1 MLGTIVIVALLVL
14 VVQAAWRFLDTYWFQ
29 PKKLEKIL
37 RKQGL
42 TGNPYRFFFG
52 DARETGRMF
61 KETYSKPIGIT
72 DNIAPRVLPFITK
85 TIQKYGKRSF
95 VWVGP
100 KPVVF
105 IFDLEM
111 MKVILTKYI
120 PFQKSFKASNP
131 IFKRLV
137 GGLIVY
143 EGEQWSRNRKKLNPA
158 FHLDKLKE
166 IVCRMQKQGQETLD
180 EWSSMMPKDGSP
192 LSIDVYPYLK
202 HYTGC
207 VVSWAL
213 FSAAPTPIVKR
224 TFTIISELT
233 HISNQAQ
240 PFIVPGEQYFLK
252 KYKRANEIEKELEAT
267 FTGMIE
273 ERLEQRKRGERKAEP
288 DLFDLVMDELEAVDI
303 NDKNGR
309 AAAVYEIIQQCK
321 LFYVAGHDT
330 TANLLCWTIIML
342 SYHKQCQTRARQEVF
357 QVLGDREN
365 ITVDDLAN
373 LKYVTMILNETLRL
387 FPPAVELTRVVE
399 EETSVGDLIL
409 PKGSM
414 VMMPVVLLHR
424 DPKIWG
430 DDAMEFKPDRFAE
443 GVLKAA
449 NGHAAFLPF
458 GWGARTCIGANL
470 AMMEAKMFMALILRN
485 FSFELSP
492 TYAHAP
498 MVTLLVQ
505 PQYDVPIVMRKL

>member
-1 MLGTIVIVALLVL
+1 MLGSTLIVAVLALVL
-14 VVQAAWRFLDTYWFQ
+14 PAAWRFLDYYWFQ

-72 DNIAPRVLPFITK
+72 DDIAPRVLPFITK
-85 TIQKYGKRSF
+85 TLNTYGKRSF

-143 EGEQWSRNRKKLNPA
+143 EGEQWSKNRKKLNPA

-166 IVCRMQKQGQETLD
+166 IVGTMQNQGQETLD
-180 EWSSMMPKDGSP
+180 EWTRMMPKDGSP
-192 LSIDVYPYLK
+192 L
-202 HYTGC
+202 
-207 VVSWAL
+207 A
-213 FSAAPTPIVKR
+213 
-224 TFTIISELT
+224 
-233 HISNQAQ
+233 AQ

-252 KYKRANEIEKELEAT
+252 KYKKADQIEDELTAT
-267 FTGMIE
+267 FTSMAE
-273 ERLEQRKRGERKAEP
+273 ERLAQRRAGENEGEP
-288 DLFDLVMDELEAVDI
+288 DLFDLLVDELEEVDI
-303 NDKNGR
+303 KDKNGR
-309 AAAVYEIIQQCK
+309 AAAIHEIIQQCK
-321 LFYVAGHDT
+321 LFYVAGHET
-330 TANLLCWTIIML
+330 TANLISWTIIML
-342 SYHKQCQTRARQEVF
+342 SYHKEWQIRAREEIF
-357 QVLGDREN
+357 QVLGDKKN
-365 ITVDDLAN
+365 ITADDIAN
-373 LKYVTMILNETLRL
+373 MKYVNMIVNETLRL
-387 FPPAVELTRVVE
+387 FPPAIELTRVVE
-399 EETSVGDLIL
+399 EETSVGDLVL

-414 VMMPVVLLHR
+414 VMMPVLLLHR

-430 DDAMEFKPDRFAE
+430 HDAMEFRPDRFAD

-449 NGHAAFLPF
+449 NGHSAFLPF
-458 GWGARTCIGANL
+458 GWGVRTCIGANL
-470 AMMEAKMFMALILRN
+470 ASYEAKSFITLFLRN

-498 MVTLLVQ
+498 MVTLLLQ
-505 PQYDVPIVMRKL
+505 PQHGVPIVMRKL

>member
-1 MLGTIVIVALLVL
+1 MLGSTLIVAVLALVL
-14 VVQAAWRFLDTYWFQ
+14 PAAWRFLDYYWFQ

-72 DNIAPRVLPFITK
+72 DDIAPRVLPFITK
-85 TIQKYGKRSF
+85 TLNTYGKRSF

-120 PFQKSFKASNP
+120 PFQKPFKASNP

-143 EGEQWSRNRKKLNPA
+143 EGEQWSKNRKKLNPA

-166 IVCRMQKQGQETLD
+166 IVGTMQNQGQETLD
-180 EWSSMMPKDGSP
+180 EWTRMMPKDGSP
-192 LSIDVYPYLK
+192 LVVDVYPFLK

-213 FSAAPTPIVKR
+213 FSTAPTPIVKR
-224 TFTIISELT
+224 TFAIISELT

-252 KYKRANEIEKELEAT
+252 KYKKADQIEDELTAT
-267 FTGMIE
+267 FTSMAE
-273 ERLEQRKRGERKAEP
+273 ERLAQRRAGENEGEP
-288 DLFDLVMDELEAVDI
+288 DLFDFLVDELEEVDI
-303 NDKNGR
+303 KDKNGR
-309 AAAVYEIIQQCK
+309 AAAIHEIIQQCK
-321 LFYVAGHDT
+321 LFYVAGHET
-330 TANLLCWTIIML
+330 TANLISWTIIML
-342 SYHKQCQTRARQEVF
+342 SYHKEWQIRAREEIF
-357 QVLGDREN
+357 QVLGDKKN
-365 ITVDDLAN
+365 ITADDIAN
-373 LKYVTMILNETLRL
+373 MKYVNMIVNETLRL
-387 FPPAVELTRVVE
+387 FPPAIELTRVVE
-399 EETSVGDLIL
+399 EETSVGDLVL

-414 VMMPVVLLHR
+414 VMMPVLLLHR

-430 DDAMEFKPDRFAE
+430 HDAMEFRPDRFAD

-449 NGHAAFLPF
+449 NGHSAFLPF
-458 GWGARTCIGANL
+458 GWGVRTCIGANL
-470 AMMEAKMFMALILRN
+470 ASYEAKSFITLFLRN

-498 MVTLLVQ
+498 MVTLLLQ
-505 PQYDVPIVMRKL
+505 PQHGVPIVMRKL